1 MVFGFLK
8 SKPAKSKAHKAV
20 QTANGENGTS
30 SSVHAGEKI
39 TVKYNGPL
47 AQEGAEQV
55 YLHAGYGGQTWE
67 NVRNIEM
74 EKGEDGWTTELAVD
88 TGERLNFC
96 FTDGEHWDNNQGN
109 NWSYEIHNGI
119 S

>member
-8 SKPAKSKAHKAV
+8 SRPAKGKARHSAKAD
-20 QTANGENGTS
+20 NGGS

-47 AQEGAEQV
+47 AQNGAGQV
-55 YLHAGYGGQTWE
+55 YLHAGYGQDWE
-67 NVRNIEM
+67 NLQDIAM
-74 EKGEDGWTTELAVD
+74 EKSEDGWTAELEVD
-88 TGERLNFC
+88 TGDRLNFC